1 MCRNL
6 KESRMQDRKS
16 FLRIIPVLTLAAAMS
31 LAGTAVWAQ
40 ATRTWVSGVGDDINP
55 CSRTAPCKTFAGA
68 ISKTA
73 AGGEINVLDSG
84 AFGAVTINKSLTIDG
99 TPFLSGVLA
108 SSTTG
113 IIVNA
118 TSTDV
123 VILRNLDINGGTAAL
138 PGLRGIRFLV
148 GKALYV
154 EDCRIYGFNGNPG
167 RGIDFAP
174 TAASGN
180 VAQLFVKNSD
190 IRENLTVTTGGG
202 IVLTPGVGISVKA
215 ELDNVSIVRNNVGL
229 QANPG
234 SAVVARH
241 TTSLANRLDG
251 FNATGNGTASTIFLD
266 NCTSAFNGDNG
277 LQATGAGSVIRMTQ
291 CSITGNGLQGVTSAA
306 GGQIL
311 SFGTNNN
318 DGNTG
323 LAGVPTPVGQQ

>member
-1 MCRNL
+1 MH
-6 KESRMQDRKS
+6 EAEKS
-16 FLRIIPVLTLAAAMS
+16 PFVRTTPVIALAVALG
-31 LAGTAVWAQ
+31 LAGPAVWGQ
-40 ATRTWVSGVGDDINP
+40 TRTWVSGVGNDANP
-55 CSRTAPCKTFAGA
+55 CSRTAPCKTFSGA
-68 ISKTA
+68 ITKTA
-73 AGGEINVLDSG
+73 AGGEINVLDPG
-84 AFGAVTINKSLTIDG
+84 AFGTVTITKSITIDG
-99 TPFLSGVLA
+99 TPLLSGVLA
-108 SSTTG
+108 ASTTG
-113 IIVNA
+113 ITVNA
-118 TSTDV
+118 ATTDV
-123 VILRNLDINGGTAAL
+123 VILRNLDINSAAT
-138 PGLRGIRFLV
+138 GLRGIRFLV

-202 IVLTPGVGISVKA
+202 IVLTPAVGISVKA
-215 ELDNVSIVRNNVGL
+215 VLNNVNIERNNVGL

-234 SAVVARH
+234 SAVTARH
-241 TTSLANRLDG
+241 TTSVANRLDG

-266 NCTSAFNGDNG
+266 NCTSAFNGSNG
-277 LQATGAGSVIRMTQ
+277 MQATGAASIIRMTQ

-306 GGQIL
+306 GGQVL

-323 LAGVPTPVGQQ
+323 LAGVPTPVAQQ